1 MEDKMKAYDRMTET
15 FEKLKTNRIKEI
27 GKVEDKDFTRN
38 RKMPFEDISRYI
50 LSKKGKTT
58 TMEINNYFKE
68 MDKREDRVTKQAF
81 CKQRLKLNPKVFVE
95 LGKEYVESI
104 YSSSSYKTYKGYIL
118 TAIDGTVLEIP
129 NTEELREEFGY
140 MNPAKEN
147 VRKTARAKGSGIY
160 DVENNVM
167 IDALIDKH
175 NTCERTLAKK
185 HIQNMTNILGKE
197 KNIITIFDRGYIS
210 TEMIMFL
217 MDYPV
222 FYVFRVP
229 GTAFTNEKKSMK
241 SNDEIVDMK
250 TNRNRQESIQDN
262 NLKERARTLKKTPVR
277 MIKVTL
283 DTGEDEYL
291 ITNIPLEDMDTEE
304 MGKLYFR
311 RWGIETAYDVIK
323 NKLYLENFSGRKK
336 IIVEQEF
343 HAQMLLFN
351 MAEDLK
357 NEANSEVNLNKSE
370 NLKYDY
376 KVNLNVLIGTFRGYM
391 VKIAL
396 EEDDIKRKTLYTFMM
411 EEIMENVVPI
421 RPERKNKR
429 VPYKG
434 RNKYKTNSRQNS

>member
-1 MEDKMKAYDRMTET
+1 MKAYDRMTET

-27 GKVEDKDFTRN
+27 GKLEDKDFTRN

-68 MDKREDRVTKQAF
+68 IDKREDRVTKQAF

-104 YSSSSYKTYKGYIL
+104 YSSSNYKTYKGYIVA
-118 TAIDGTVLEIP
+118 AIDGTVLEIP
-129 NTEELREEFGY
+129 NTEELRQEFGY

-167 IDALIDKH
+167 IDAIIDKH
-175 NTCERTLAKK
+175 NTCERTLAKNN
-185 HIQNMTNILGKE
+185 IENMIDILGKE
-197 KNIITIFDRGYIS
+197 RKIITIFDRGYIS
-210 TEMIMFL
+210 TEMLMFM
-217 MDYPV
+217 MDFPI
-222 FYVFRVP
+222 FYLFRVP
-229 GTAFTNEKKSMK
+229 GTAFSNEKKSMK

-250 TNRNRQESIQDN
+250 VNGPRLKNILDE
-262 NLKERARTLKKTPVR
+262 NLKQRARTLEKIAAR
-277 MIKVTL
+277 MIKITL

-304 MGKLYFR
+304 MGKLYFK
-311 RWGIETAYDVIK
+311 RWGVEIAYDVIK

-343 HAQMLLFN
+343 YAQILLFN
-351 MAEDLK
+351 MVEDLK
-357 NEANSEVNLNKSE
+357 NDANNEVDLNKSE

-391 VKIAL
+391 IKIAL
-396 EEDDIKRKTLYTFMM
+396 EEDDIKRRTLYNYMM
-411 EEIMENVVPI
+411 EEIVENLVPI

-434 RNKYKTNSRQNS
+434 RNKYKVNSRQNS